1 MTLLWILMGIAILA
15 LLILL
20 TSYICFRMACYA
32 VRKPE
37 TEKYPIPKGTIYE
50 PYREQM
56 IAWMEETWATPHE
69 NMEITSFDG
78 LKLRGKYYEYA
89 PGAPVELMMHGYR
102 GCADRDLCGAMQRCF
117 LLGRNTLIIEQRA
130 CGSSEGNVISFGI
143 NESRD
148 CRSWIE
154 HLIRR
159 FGPDVKILLTGISMG
174 AATVLMAAGEELPP
188 NVKGL
193 LADCGYTDAPTMI
206 KRAAGMM
213 KLPPNLVYPFARLGG
228 KLFGGFDLNKA
239 SPLTAIAH
247 CRLPLMLVHGEDDVF
262 VPCDMSRRIYEAYRG
277 PKTIFTVPEAG
288 HGLAYLKDMEGYLKT
303 YREFFSTTSVPVT
316 VKGAEYDTL

>member
-1 MTLLWILMGIAILA
+1 MTVFWILLGIAAGLA
-15 LLILL
+15 VL
-20 TSYICFRMACYA
+20 TLAVSFVCFRMSCYA

-69 NMEITSFDG
+69 DMEITSFDG

-102 GCADRDLCGAMQRCF
+102 GCADRDLCGGMQWCF
-117 LLGRNTLIIEQRA
+117 QLGRNTLIIEQRA

-143 NESRD
+143 NESKD
-148 CRSWIE
+148 CRSWVD

-174 AATVLMAAGEELPP
+174 AATVLMAAGEDLPP
-188 NVKGL
+188 NVVGL

-206 KRAAGMM
+206 KRAARMM
-213 KLPPNLVYPFARLGG
+213 KLPAELVYPFARLGG
-228 KLFGGFDLNKA
+228 RLFGGFDLNRA
-239 SPLTAIAH
+239 VPLEAISR
-247 CRLPLMLVHGEDDVF
+247 CRLPLMLVHGEGDEF
-262 VPCDMSRRIYEAYRG
+262 VPCDMSRKMFEVCSSRKRLL
-277 PKTIFTVPEAG
+277 TVPGAD
-288 HGLAYLKDMEGYLKT
+288 HGLSFPKDPEGYLT
-303 YREFFSTTSVPVT
+303 ALREFFGPEASFEEKTQPST
-316 VKGAEYDTL
+316 